1 MTKPLTRR
9 TVLNLASTGVAAAAF
24 PAPFVPASTRAAS
37 ADPIQI
43 GVPTAQ
49 TAQAGVADHQ
59 DYLNGTTLALE
70 EINASGGVLG
80 RQLKA
85 VAVDV
90 DPLSPESGQVAI
102 NKLIDAKVHAMSCA
116 FVFTPVPVAEVS
128 ARYKA
133 PFLWG
138 LTQRNMT
145 DLVAKDRDKYSHIFQ
160 TDPSEVHYG
169 YTFPLFLKAMRDQGA
184 WKPLNNGVHIVQEQI
199 AYNQTI
205 SKALQAALPK
215 SDFKLAGI
223 TDIQYPVQDWGS
235 VIQEIKKIG
244 AGAVMI
250 DHWVAAEYAAF
261 VKQYSAD
268 PLKGA
273 LVYLQYGPSQP
284 EFLELSGPAAEGF
297 VWSTVLGVYA
307 DEKGSAFRAKYKKRF
322 PGIMGLCY
330 TGSGYDA
337 TYYLKAAWEAVG
349 DPAKFQEVCDWIRK
363 TPYRGVCGYMSMN
376 NPYQECAHY
385 PDTGD
390 AIGARDLEQGM
401 AQLYFQVQNN
411 EHKIVYPDVLK
422 ESALR
427 KAPWW

>member
-1 MTKPLTRR
+1 MVGKVSRR
-9 TVLNLASTGVAAAAF
+9 KLLQLASAGTAAAAF
-24 PAPFVPASTRAAS
+24 PAPFVSGATRAAS
-37 ADPIQI
+37 ADPILI

-70 EINASGGVLG
+70 EINAAGGVLG

-85 VAVDV
+85 VVVDI

-116 FVFTPVPVAEVS
+116 FVFTPIPVADVS

-145 DLVAKDRDKYSHIFQ
+145 DLVVKQPDKYSHVFQ

-169 YTFPLFLKAMRDQGA
+169 HTFPVFLKAMKDQGT

-205 SKALQAALPK
+205 SKALQASLPK
-215 SDFKLAGI
+215 SEFKLAGI

-235 VIQEIKKIG
+235 VIQEIKKVG

-307 DEKGSAFRAKYKKRF
+307 DEKGKAFRAKYKKRF

-330 TGSGYDA
+330 TGNGYDT

-349 DPAKFQEVCDWIRK
+349 DPSNFKVVSDWIRK
-363 TPYRGVCGYMSMN
+363 NSYRGVCGFMSMD

-390 AIGARDLEQGM
+390 AIGAADLEKGM
-401 AQLYFQVQNN
+401 AQLFFQVQNN
-411 EHKIVYPDVLK
+411 EHKIIYPDVLVENK
-422 ESALR
+422 LQ